1 MNYNM
6 MHMQNICI
14 IEYLSMMIRIQNKF
28 SGKVRS
34 SLLILGMVT
43 CGFNFVL
50 THLQSSEL
58 LEVSRFYGL

>member
-1 MNYNM
+1 M

-28 SGKVRS
+28 AGKVRS

-50 THLQSSEL
+50 THLQSSENYWKFQG
-58 LEVSRFYGL
+58 FYGL